1 MARRPVVSRHITCTV
16 CTVELFNKLDGTV
29 GETEVTLPRVYKT
42 EQAMEYRIQSRTPS
56 AFKLLSIKDW
66 KVVTKHCYMPE
77 EDFFDMATTVSE
89 VTTKRKPST
98 VRTTVKN
105 SPSTSMKEKEEKLDN
120 E

>member
-29 GETEVTLPRVYKT
+29 GEAEVILPRVYKT
-42 EQAMEYRIQSRTPS
+42 EQAMEYRIQSRTPN

-77 EDFFDMATTVSE
+77 EDFFDMASAVSE
-89 VTTKRKPST
+89 VVTKRKPSS

-105 SPSTSMKEKEEKLDN
+105 SPSTNKKEKEENLDN